1 MRQQAPEQIAV
12 LLVDDDP
19 DDYLLTKDLLSK
31 LDGARYD
38 VQWASDHR
46 SAVRAADEGNHDVY
60 LVDYRLGAEDG
71 LELIRELIAN
81 GHDVPVIVLTGQG
94 NRDVDVEAAEAGAA
108 DYLVKGEVSPALLE
122 RTIRYAMQ
130 GRAHLRALRE
140 SEEGLRQ
147 AQRMEAVGQL
157 AGGVAHDFNNMMS
170 VVIGFSE
177 FVLAHLDETHPQRAH
192 VEEILHAGKRASTM
206 TQQLLAFSRK
216 QVLEPKVF
224 DLNTVVGGIESMLQR
239 LIGEDIE
246 LVSVVEGALD
256 PIEADPGQ
264 LEQVLMNLVINARD
278 AMPEGGRLT
287 IETANV
293 ELDEESAARHLDV
306 VPGPYVMLRVSD
318 TGVGMDAETLHQIF
332 EPFFTTKEEGKGTG
346 LGLATVFGIVKQSGG
361 DIHVYSERG
370 RGTTFKIY
378 LPRTEAQVERVEPVV
393 VSAKPARGSETIL
406 LVEDEELV
414 RSLER
419 KVLEEGGYTVLEALT
434 SNHALELSE
443 QHDGVIDLL
452 LTDVVMPQL
461 SGRELADLLAP
472 QRPEMRILYASG
484 YTADAIT
491 RHGVLEPGIAF
502 LPKPLTP
509 TSLLRK
515 VREVLD
521 TPLAV
526 RLKAS

>member
-1 MRQQAPEQIAV
+1 MGSRAPGQIAV
-12 LLVDDDP
+12 LLVDDDA

-31 LDGARYD
+31 LDGDRYD
-38 VQWASDHR
+38 IQWVSDHR
-46 SAVRAADEGNHDVY
+46 SALRAAHEGEHDVY
-60 LVDYRLGAEDG
+60 LVDYRLGADDG
-71 LELIRELIAN
+71 IELVRELIAN

-94 NRDVDVEAAEAGAA
+94 NRDVDVEAAQAGAA

-177 FVLAHLDETHPQRAH
+177 FVLAHLDDAHPQRAH
-192 VEEILHAGKRASTM
+192 VEEIMRAGKRASTM

-216 QVLEPKVF
+216 QVLDPRVF
-224 DLNTVVGGIESMLQR
+224 DLNTVVADVETMLQR

-246 LVSVVEGALD
+246 LVSVLD
-256 PIEADPGQ
+256 PELEPIEADPGQ

-278 AMPEGGRLT
+278 AMPTGGKLT

-293 ELDEESAARHLDV
+293 DLDAEYASRHLDV
-306 VPGPYVMLRVSD
+306 VPGPYVLLAVSD
-318 TGVGMDAETLHQIF
+318 TGVGMEAETLRQIF

-361 DIHVYSERG
+361 DIHVYSEPSQ
-370 RGTTFKIY
+370 GTTFKIY
-378 LPRTEAQVERVEPVV
+378 LPRTQAPVDRVEPPV
-393 VSAKPARGSETIL
+393 AGTKPARGTETVL

-419 KVLEEGGYTVLEALT
+419 KVLEESGYTVLEAL
-434 SNHALELSE
+434 SANHALELAE

-472 QRPEMRILYASG
+472 ERPEMRILYASG

-491 RHGVLEPGIAF
+491 RHGVLEQGIAF

-521 TPLAV
+521 APLAV
-526 RLKAS
+526 RL